1 MVKKIKKKNQEEE
14 SGGPARGEGGV
25 TLAGRGWSWNLSL
38 PPGLVAPVFWGQ
50 HEVAPSAVT
59 GGQVA
64 AAAFQ
69 NVLGGD
75 PQASRG
81 PVWLHRPG
89 RGGGE
94 QSDPGWGLCGSGGHS
109 VDIKDPA
116 QFFGHQS
123 FCRVRV
129 TSAKIRWGG
138 RRASPQGDGL
148 V

>member
-1 MVKKIKKKNQEEE
+1 M
-14 SGGPARGEGGV
+14 A
-25 TLAGRGWSWNLSL
+25 T
-38 PPGLVAPVFWGQ
+38 VFWGQ
-50 HEVAPSAVT
+50 HEVAPSVVT

-69 NVLGGD
+69 NVPGGD

-81 PVWLHRPG
+81 PVWLHRL
-89 RGGGE
+89 GGGE
-94 QSDPGWGLCGSGGHS
+94 RSDPGWGLGGSGGRS
-109 VDIKDPA
+109 VDIKDLA

-123 FCRVRV
+123 FCCVRV